1 MLRIDDIKIKYKI
14 NIISFTNMFLFIIIT
29 IVLYYAMNNIK
40 NINEENYTMSRLSTT
55 ILSSMEQGLQVSN
68 ALRGIIISPDD
79 TKAKEN
85 FIQAVKELD
94 DLMLVL
100 KDSTKKFQGFEKFE
114 IAPLYDSQS
123 KVLNKIIEKIKNGE
137 ALTKEDNTLSTKE
150 WRPLKAALLKWQERN
165 LEKNEES
172 KQTLNEITQNSINII
187 IISIIV
193 GAIFIQIIIA
203 LISKNIVFSI
213 NHFQTGLLN
222 FFSYLNRQSPK
233 VDYIDINSEDEFGAM
248 AKVVNEN
255 IKKSNEILL
264 NEEQV
269 LEQIEKMIQNIERG
283 FFMYRIKLKCE
294 NQQIETIRNNI
305 NALANNLQMKI
316 SSISNVLLDFG
327 ESHFKSRVPEDLDM
341 VGTYGSLKSSTRLV
355 GNNVSELLAMILT
368 TGDKLNEDTTI
379 LSASSQNLSINANEA
394 AASLEETAASL
405 EEITSN
411 IRNNTQSIA
420 KMSAL
425 SFNVTKSVKEGEE
438 LANQTTIAM
447 DEINTQ
453 VNLVNEAISVI
464 DNIAFQTNILSL
476 NAAVEAA
483 TAGEAGKGFA
493 VVAQEVRNLAS
504 RSAEAAKE
512 IKDIVELATKKANEG
527 KEIANSMI
535 EGYKDLNSN
544 VSQTVTLISDIEM
557 ASKEQLLGIEQINDA
572 VNNLDAQ
579 TQQNAMV
586 SNQIN
591 DLSREVS
598 ELSSKLV
605 SAANLADYSK
615 KTKDYICNVDLV
627 FKTAKLKSDHIR
639 FKENNF
645 AKLGNNERWT
655 VVSCNDCNLGKWIK
669 ESEQNQE
676 KYTKTQSW
684 NKLKDYHAD
693 IHNSVQKY
701 IDEDVEVN
709 PKVNLKDLA
718 IDIEILTS
726 HIFDELN
733 MVKKNVCLE
742 KPEIS

>member
-1 MLRIDDIKIKYKI
+1 MLHKI
-14 NIISFTNMFLFIIIT
+14 NTKKKLLLFPTIFIII
-29 IVLYYAMNNIK
+29 IVLVGNIYTHYSNIANTRNGVAIKTEIFIQEVLKGRISVYQFLRNPSQEAALKVKEDFKLLQNDVESFKTTLSSEKNIK
-40 NINEENYTMSRLSTT
+40 LSDEIIHLSKEYVNYFDNFAQTRIANFQNG
-55 ILSSMEQGLQVSN
+55 ILQETS
-68 ALRGIIISPDD
+68 D
-79 TKAKEN
+79 
-85 FIQAVKELD
+85 
-94 DLMLVL
+94 VL
-100 KDSTKKFQGFEKFE
+100 
-114 IAPLYDSQS
+114 
-123 KVLNKIIEKIKNGE
+123 EKISQMVKIGLELENKLDE
-137 ALTKEDNTLSTKE
+137 INISAIK
-150 WRPLKAALLKWQERN
+150 LK
-165 LEKNEES
+165 EES
-172 KQTLNEITQNSINII
+172 NEFLNNLLIT
-187 IISIIV
+187 ISII
-193 GAIFIQIIIA
+193 AILLFLIFS
-203 LISKNIVFSI
+203 LYISKVIIDSLDRFKD
-213 NHFQTGLLN
+213 GLLS
-222 FFSYLNRQSPK
+222 FFAFLNKESSN
-233 VDYIDINSEDEFGAM
+233 VELINLDGKDEFGQM

-305 NALANNLQMKI
+305 NSLANNLQMKI

-327 ESHFKSRVPEDLDM
+327 ESHFESRVPEDLDM

-394 AASLEETAASL
+394 ASSLEETAASL

-438 LANQTTIAM
+438 LANQTTTAM

-627 FKTAKLKSDHIR
+627 FKTAKLKNDHIR

-693 IHNSVQKY
+693 LHNSVQKY

-709 PKVNLKDLA
+709 SKVNLKDLA

>member
-1 MLRIDDIKIKYKI
+1 MLHKI
-14 NIISFTNMFLFIIIT
+14 NTQKKLLLFPTIFIIII
-29 IVLYYAMNNIK
+29 IVLVGNIYTHYS
-40 NINEENYTMSRLSTT
+40 NIANTRNEVAIKTE
-55 ILSSMEQGLQVSN
+55 I
-68 ALRGIIISPDD
+68 
-79 TKAKEN
+79 
-85 FIQAVKELD
+85 FIQDVLKCRISVYQFLRNPSQEAALKVKEDFKLLQND
-94 DLMLVL
+94 VESF
-100 KDSTKKFQGFEKFE
+100 KT
-114 IAPLYDSQS
+114 
-123 KVLNKIIEKIKNGE
+123 
-137 ALTKEDNTLSTKE
+137 TLS
-150 WRPLKAALLKWQERN
+150 
-165 LEKNEES
+165 LEKNIKLSDEIIHLS
-172 KQTLNEITQNSINII
+172 KEYVNYFDNFAQTRITNFQNGILQETSDVLEKISQMVKIGLELENKLHEINISAI
-187 IISIIV
+187 KLKQESNEFLNNLLITISII
-193 GAIFIQIIIA
+193 AILLFLIFS
-203 LISKNIVFSI
+203 LYISKVIIDSLDRFKD
-213 NHFQTGLLN
+213 GLLG
-222 FFSYLNRQSPK
+222 FFAYLNREASDTTLLDESNK
-233 VDYIDINSEDEFGAM
+233 DEFGQM
-248 AKVVNEN
+248 AKVVNVN

-305 NALANNLQMKI
+305 NSLANNLQMKI

-327 ESHFKSRVPEDLDM
+327 ESHFESRVPEDLDM
-341 VGTYGSLKSSTRLV
+341 VGTYGSLKSSTSLV
-355 GNNVSELLAMILT
+355 GNNASELLAMILT
-368 TGDKLNEDTTI
+368 TGDKLNEEMTI
-379 LSASSQNLSINANEA
+379 LSASSQNLSINANES

-411 IRNNTQSIA
+411 IRNNTQNIA

-438 LANQTTIAM
+438 LANQTTTAM

-527 KEIANSMI
+527 KEIANSML

-627 FKTAKLKSDHIR
+627 FKTAKLKNDHIR

-693 IHNSVQKY
+693 LHNSVQKY

-709 PKVNLKDLA
+709 SKVNLKDLA

>member
-55 ILSSMEQGLQVSN
+55 ILSSMEQGLQVSS

-327 ESHFKSRVPEDLDM
+327 ESHFESRVPEDLDM

-627 FKTAKLKSDHIR
+627 FKTAKLKNDHIR